1 MKRTAKI
8 LSLGLVAFMLTGCN
22 LFSKV
27 GNDEVSF
34 QEFNFKS
41 EDKLTTVEK
50 AEFLYRAKEAVL
62 EYSELSVT
70 EHMVSSD
77 PVMVMDYSVKNEIKS
92 YSNDF
97 VVSKETT
104 TGNMSYEGISYD
116 IDESY
121 ERQWYRVGYLDGEEQ
136 KQAMLI
142 YAKYKDSVNLS
153 KGAETVSAYKTALNY
168 VDFAFAND
176 SEDVYHTNDGFIVVA
191 SEVSEGHDYI
201 PYDTGVKEQIIIHKA
216 QSVWSFNKEYQ
227 LVKYTNIEEQNSNRD
242 STGAWYKKVTMLI
255 RNTTV
260 MNFKYGNKAPGD
272 SGEIFSVFSNPY
284 IESLTGVQTFKYS
297 VHGSD
302 YAETTS
308 GELAEVDYSKQ
319 KIASNKL
326 RYSGLY
332 HLSLD
337 ETFNAFAFK
346 MQLNYYSDFK
356 NAAVSHNSP
365 YLTSANTEEF
375 ETFSAGGVPLFVY
388 KYAATSLYILI
399 EFDIVISSLQEVS
412 FENAKISVVA

>member
-121 ERQWYRVGYLDGEEQ
+121 ERQWYRVGYLEGEEQ

-297 VHGSD
+297 VHG
-302 YAETTS
+302 
-308 GELAEVDYSKQ
+308 
-319 KIASNKL
+319 
-326 RYSGLY
+326 
-332 HLSLD
+332 
-337 ETFNAFAFK
+337 
-346 MQLNYYSDFK
+346 
-356 NAAVSHNSP
+356 
-365 YLTSANTEEF
+365 
-375 ETFSAGGVPLFVY
+375 
-388 KYAATSLYILI
+388 
-399 EFDIVISSLQEVS
+399 
-412 FENAKISVVA
+412 